1 MPTSLGRRFLMTDPG
16 VIERFGDPF
25 VRPLEPE
32 CHVIQFDEPL
42 SPKQLEQAARLVAD
56 RPEVELY
63 VYGRIWRDL
72 SFLRYFPNL
81 QRLHIALWELDNIAG
96 FFHLAGGLRELTFG
110 ETRKKFSLR
119 FVEVLPRLER
129 LFLVRHKTDLHC
141 IQSLSNLDDLG
152 LSGITLPDLTL
163 LLPFRQLRKL
173 HLFLGT
179 TRNLADLAQL
189 PGLEELSIMRISKLA
204 DLGILADL
212 GALKTL
218 KLDWMRN
225 VTSLPS
231 LQGLPLLENVEL
243 VMMKSLSDL
252 SPVAA
257 APALHRLAVDDMRH
271 LTADSFR
278 CFIGHPRL
286 RELLVETGKLSLDA
300 RIMDM
305 LPGIA
310 RPWSMPPASAA

>member
-1 MPTSLGRRFLMTDPG
+1 VL
-16 VIERFGDPF
+16 ERFGDPF
-25 VRPLEPE
+25 VTPLEPY
-32 CHVIQFDEPL
+32 CSVIQFDEPL
-42 SPKQLEQAARLVAD
+42 SPAQLEQASRLVAD
-56 RPEVELY
+56 RPDVELY

-72 SFLRYFPNL
+72 SFLRHFPNL

-96 FFHLAGGLRELTFG
+96 FFHLAGGLRGLTFG

-119 FVEVLPRLER
+119 FIEVLPRLER
-129 LFLVRHKTDLHC
+129 LFLVGHKTDLRC
-141 IQSLSNLDDLG
+141 IQSLSELEDLG
-152 LSGITLPDLTL
+152 LSGITLPDLGL
-163 LLPFRQLRKL
+163 LLPFRKLRKL
-173 HLFLGT
+173 HLFLGS
-179 TRNLADLAQL
+179 TRNLAELARL
-189 PGLEELSIMRISKLA
+189 PGLEELSIMRISKLS

-212 GALKTL
+212 GGLKRL
-218 KLDWMRN
+218 RLNWMRN

-231 LQGLPLLENVEL
+231 LHGLQLLDDVEL
-243 VMMKSLSDL
+243 DLMKGLTDL

-257 APALHRLAVDDMRH
+257 APALRRLAVGDMRH

-300 RIMDM
+300 RIIEV

-310 RPWSMPPASAA
+310 RPWSTPTPAA